1 VIERPRIRRRTTADR
16 VLPRH
21 QMHYRNVAAVEP
33 VTGEVEIRTEAYPEA
48 EYVPVEIT
56 SRLEVVGLNRNV
68 VKCIERHR
76 GILPFG
82 FRPAEARLTLP

>member
-1 VIERPRIRRRTTADR
+1 MVFTILDAFVVERRLDALKIRRQEREVIERRYIRRRSTADR

-21 QMHYRNVAAVEP
+21 QMHYRNVATVEP

-56 SRLEVVGLNRNV
+56 SRLED
-68 VKCIERHR
+68 
-76 GILPFG
+76 
-82 FRPAEARLTLP
+82 AA

>member
-1 VIERPRIRRRTTADR
+1 MVFTILDAFVVERRLDALKIGRHEREVIERPRIRRRTAADR
-16 VLPRH
+16 VPPRH

-56 SRLEVVGLNRNV
+56 SRLED
-68 VKCIERHR
+68 
-76 GILPFG
+76 
-82 FRPAEARLTLP
+82 AA